1 MPWARC
7 SSSATRARVGEG
19 GLADVGVV
27 MRRLSRRR
35 MMVVKKSDGRY
46 VRKDTG
52 MRQGPVHGRERRT

>member
-1 MPWARC
+1 
-7 SSSATRARVGEG
+7 VGEG